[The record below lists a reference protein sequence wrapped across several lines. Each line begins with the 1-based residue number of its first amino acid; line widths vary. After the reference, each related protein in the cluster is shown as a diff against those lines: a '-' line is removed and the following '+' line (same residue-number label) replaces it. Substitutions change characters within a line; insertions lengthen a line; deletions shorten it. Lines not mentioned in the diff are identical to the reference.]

1 MQTKRHPATD
11 FDRKLDRL
19 SGSSHR
25 PETPKRPVADRKD
38 PKHPRSTVDSGLL
51 WELKETPRHLD

>member
-1 MQTKRHPATD
+1 MQTKRHPAAE

-25 PETPKRPVADRKD
+25 PDTPKRPVADPKN

-51 WELKETPRHLD
+51 RELREALGHLD

>member
-1 MQTKRHPATD
+1 MQTKRHPAAE

-25 PETPKRPVADRKD
+25 PDTPKRPVTDPKN

-51 WELKETPRHLD
+51 RELKETPRHLD